1 MHTYKINEK
10 PLFFTKSVQSQK
22 KQERDKKWHIVQ
34 NCKRITKPQVPV
46 HPIPASLWE
55 LELGRLLEPFDSH
68 IQMNGF
74 TLRGLQLVHLSSR
87 KSLPFYPHTRQCMG
101 LSSLLFLPGFGITR
115 LNVLAN
121 LMDKNDILFEFYVL
135 GFGCAWHLFLSLLP
149 V

>member
-1 MHTYKINEK
+1 M
-10 PLFFTKSVQSQK
+10 
-22 KQERDKKWHIVQ
+22 Q

-135 GFGCAWHLFLSLLP
+135 GFGCAWHLFLSVASLNVFCKLP
-149 V
+149 LPCIFSVFLFCRIYLYF